1 MSTTFDSNGFSRHI
15 NTAKLYK
22 NLKINTP
29 IFVREILIKLNNG
42 NKGHTSALYIWN
54 GLCVFWGTS
63 FHTNP
68 HKHNTLQLVF
78 DIEKEFLL
86 KDENT
91 KWRAYSAAIIDADH
105 NHQLDSNGSI
115 QLFLY
120 LDKDSR
126 YAKLLKSKYLQKQS
140 INSIAQVRIGR
151 LNDSFFKQLLVQ
163 NNCDEMFLGCISI
176 LKKLI
181 NFSKLEQLDKRVEK
195 AIDFITKSPIKNF
208 KVKDISLEVGL
219 SESRLRHLFK
229 EQVGQSIQNFVMWM
243 RVIDSLNDVLKGK
256 KLMNTAYDYG
266 FSDASHMTKSFIE
279 IIGVPPSK
287 IKTYE
292 KETKIITCHNVNHFA
307 LSTEIINDWEND
319 EVIKKIK
326 I

>member
-1 MSTTFDSNGFSRHI
+1 MIVADLNKG
-15 NTAKLYK
+15 NT
-22 NLKINTP
+22 
-29 IFVREILIKLNNG
+29 
-42 NKGHTSALYIWN
+42 GHTSALYIWN

-68 HKHNTLQLVF
+68 HSHNTLQLVF

-86 KDENT
+86 RDENSEWT
-91 KWRAYSAAIIDADH
+91 PYSAVIIDAEH

-120 LDKDSR
+120 LDKESR
-126 YAKLLKSKYLQKQS
+126 YAKLLKNKYLLEQS
-140 INSIAQVRIGR
+140 INSIAQVRVGR
-151 LNDSFFKQLLVQ
+151 LNDHFFKQLLVQ
-163 NNCDEMFLGCISI
+163 NNCDKMFLGCISI
-176 LKKLI
+176 LQKLL
-181 NFSKLEQLDKRVEK
+181 NFSKQEKLDQRVEK
-195 AIDFITKSPIKNF
+195 AVNFITKSAIKDF
-208 KVKDISLEVGL
+208 KVKDVALEVGL

-229 EQVGQSIQNFVMWM
+229 AHVGQSIQNFIMWM

-256 KLMNTAYDYG
+256 KLIEAAYDYG

-292 KETKIITCHNVNHFA
+292 KQTKIISCTSVNYFS
-307 LSTEIINDWEND
+307 LDTKILDSWESD
-319 EVIKKIK
+319 KIIKKIK